1 MIDKDRETFVIED
14 DINERYVAALILYSE
29 TKGIEIFEAHDDVS
43 AFLDA
48 YELDVDR
55 TDMPYKKA
63 DEEKFH

>member
-1 MIDKDRETFVIED
+1 LIDKDRETFVIED

-55 TDMPYKKA
+55 TNMPYKKS

>member
-55 TDMPYKKA
+55 TDMPYKKS
-63 DEEKFH
+63 DKEKFH

>member
-1 MIDKDRETFVIED
+1 LIDKDRETFVIED

-55 TDMPYKKA
+55 TDMPYKKS
-63 DEEKFH
+63 DKEKFH

>member
-1 MIDKDRETFVIED
+1 LIDKDRETFFIED

-55 TDMPYKKA
+55 TDMPYKKS